1 MRILIVNY
9 LESLEPGGI
18 NKAVRRI
25 SYYLS
30 LMGNSVLVFN
40 PARRR
45 GEELSSTT
53 INNNLKIVRGYVG
66 YLYGLNVKNIC
77 LVKKLIE
84 EYKPHIIHIHGYH
97 SLFSTSLIILLKRFY
112 KVHRPVVFSPHFDIE
127 RSSFAGRYLWKLYN
141 NALGRYVFRLADYII
156 VHSKYEYKTITNI
169 FAVESSKTSII
180 PHGVDIID
188 PRKYMEQNLEQKN
201 KIRLLYV
208 GYLIKRKGV
217 EHVIRALHSLI
228 YKYGVKNVELK
239 IVGKGPEKSRLI
251 NLARTLRVNDFITW
265 VDFLP
270 YSKLIS
276 ELKNADVL
284 LLLSASEAYGIIVAE
299 ALALGT
305 PVIITKRTA
314 LIEFLEEDGCYGVE
328 YPPNPDKVAETILYI
343 VNNKHGKIHTFKKI
357 KKWSDIA
364 HKYMET
370 YLKILSDKLK
380 GKSRSDGMCLR

>member
-18 NKAVRRI
+18 NKVVRRV

-40 PARRR
+40 PARRIK
-45 GEELSSTT
+45 EELTSTT
-53 INNNLKIVRGYVG
+53 INDGLKIVRGYAG
-66 YLYGLNVKNIC
+66 YLYGLNVRNIC
-77 LVKKLIE
+77 LVKQLVE
-84 EYKPHIIHIHGYH
+84 EYRPHIIHVHGYH
-97 SLFSTSLIILLKRFY
+97 SLFSTSLIILLKHFH
-112 KVHRPVVFSPHFDIE
+112 KVHQPVVFSPHFDIE

-141 NALGRYVFRLADYII
+141 NILGKHVFRLADHII
-156 VHSKYEYKTITNI
+156 VHSKYEYKAITNI
-169 FAVESSKTSII
+169 FNVGPSKISII
-180 PHGVDIID
+180 PHGVDIVD
-188 PRKYMEQNLEQKN
+188 LRKYAKQNLERKN
-201 KIRLLYV
+201 TIRLLYA

-217 EHVIRALHSLI
+217 EHVILSLHSLI

-239 IVGKGPEKSRLI
+239 IVGKGPEKSRLT
-251 NLARTLRVNDFITW
+251 NLARKLRVNDFITW

-270 YSKLIS
+270 YSELIS
-276 ELKNADVL
+276 ELKNADML

-314 LIEFLEEDGCYGVE
+314 LVEFLEENGCYGVE

-343 VNNKHGKIHTFKKI
+343 VNNNHSKIHALKKI
-357 KKWSDIA
+357 KKWKDIA
-364 HKYMET
+364 HKYMEI
-370 YLKILSDKLK
+370 YLNTLLYEN
-380 GKSRSDGMCLR
+380 RL

>member
-45 GEELSSTT
+45 EEELSSTT
-53 INNNLKIVRGYVG
+53 INDNLKIVRGYVG
-66 YLYGLNVKNIC
+66 YLCGLNVKNIC
-77 LVKKLIE
+77 LVKQLIE
-84 EYKPHIIHIHGYH
+84 EYRPHIIHVHGYH
-97 SLFSTSLIILLKRFY
+97 SLFSTSLIILLKHFY
-112 KVHRPVVFSPHFDIE
+112 KVQQPVVFSPHFDIE
-127 RSSFAGRYLWKLYN
+127 RSSFTGRYLWGLYN
-141 NALGRYVFRLADYII
+141 NILGKHAFRLADHII
-156 VHSKYEYKTITNI
+156 VHSKYEYKAITNI
-169 FAVESSKTSII
+169 FDVEPSKISII

-188 PRKYMEQNLEQKN
+188 LRKYTKQDLERKN

-217 EHVIRALHSLI
+217 EHVILALHSLI

-239 IVGKGPEKSRLI
+239 IVGKGPEKIRLI
-251 NLARTLRVNDFITW
+251 NLARKLKVNDFITW

-270 YSKLIS
+270 YSELIS
-276 ELKNADVL
+276 ELKNADAL

-305 PVIITKRTA
+305 PVIVTKRTA
-314 LIEFLEEDGCYGVE
+314 LIEFLEENGCYGVE

-343 VNNKHGKIHTFKKI
+343 VNNNHSKIHALKKI
-357 KKWSDIA
+357 KKWKDVA

-370 YLKILSDKLK
+370 YLNILLHKNRL
-380 GKSRSDGMCLR
+380 